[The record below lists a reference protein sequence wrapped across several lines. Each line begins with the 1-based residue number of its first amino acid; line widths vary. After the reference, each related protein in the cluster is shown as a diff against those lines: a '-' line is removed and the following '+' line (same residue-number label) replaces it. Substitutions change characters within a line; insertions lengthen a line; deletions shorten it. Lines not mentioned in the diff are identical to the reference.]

1 MYKKAFYISLIYF
14 SLIFCQVDSS
24 NAAQNRV
31 DTRITPI
38 DNTIV
43 IYDSPD
49 KIVKATVQARLNN
62 FEISQAVNDQL
73 SLALTATS
81 IAVYGTATVTKT
93 PSPTSTVTPL
103 PTFTN
108 TPTPFPTYT
117 PLPTYTPIPT
127 STLAP
132 PTYTPEPTYTPSPAP
147 TRTATNTPTP
157 TAIPTTTPTPTPTAM
172 NVLELANKRVV
183 RIISGTSGGSGVLV
197 SSGNDQT
204 TLVITN
210 EHVVENPSDMLIEL
224 HDESKYEGLVLYED
238 KEMDIAV
245 IEINATNLNYFPIVL
260 EGSPDIGMDVYALG
274 YPLNANYSA
283 TSGIVSANL
292 YSEESGIQ
300 LIQTDAALNPG
311 NSGGALISRE
321 GNLIGI
327 NTSRKEETSSGRIIS
342 NIGYAT
348 LIDEVYKRTPHL
360 FTINA
365 KD

>member
-1 MYKKAFYISLIYF
+1 M
-14 SLIFCQVDSS
+14 IFCQVDSS

-245 IEINATNLNYFPIVL
+245 IEIKATNLNYFPIVL
-260 EGSPDIGMDVYALG
+260 EGAPDIGMDVYALG